1 MDRRSDIHLAIDEL
15 EKLCNS
21 RNLEQNA
28 KVLQIENLLVSVAD
42 TQNAISETQKC
53 MSESISVITK
63 FIKKHESNLEMIGTT
78 ANLLKGIKLAIVWL
92 AAIIGSLSVIVASSA
107 VVWLY
112 FTTSVSLADFILK

>member
-28 KVLQIENLLVSVAD
+28 KVLQIENLLISVAD
-42 TQNAISETQKC
+42 TQSTISDTQKC

-63 FIKKHESNLEMIGTT
+63 FIKKHESNLEMIGTI

-112 FTTSVSLADFILK
+112 LTTSVSLADFILK